1 MKNKR
6 YGDFKLGYID
16 FLTATVGVFA
26 VLIMMAMA
34 LIAIAKK
41 ENEGIKKNAQFVF
54 TATWSEKIDCD
65 VDIWVRD
72 PNNVLISYKHPEGG
86 VTYIE
91 RDDMGHRRDM
101 TYVNQEL
108 VLVNPENKEYAT
120 VRGIIPGEWI
130 VNIHLYSCQYVTDT
144 DDTGIA
150 EPIGFKPG
158 TPYTL
163 PVSIEIIKINPD
175 YETVY
180 ETTMEFTSIWQ
191 ELTAL
196 KFRVNERGFVSDKTT
211 DYISIRPNTVDT
223 PIQ

>member
-16 FLTATVGVFA
+16 FLSATVGVFA

-34 LIAIAKK
+34 LITIAKK

-54 TATWSEKIDCD
+54 TATWSENIDCD

-91 RDDMGHRRDM
+91 RDDMGHRKDM
-101 TYVNQEL
+101 TYVNDEL
-108 VLVNPENKEYAT
+108 VVVNPENKEYAT

-130 VNIHLYSCQYVTDT
+130 VNVHLYSCQYISEEE
-144 DDTGIA
+144 GSLGQ
-150 EPIGFKPG
+150 PLGFKPG
-158 TPYTL
+158 APYEL

-175 YETVY
+175 YETVF
-180 ETTMEFTSIWQ
+180 EADMKFTSIWQ

-196 KFRVNERGFVSDKTT
+196 QFKVNDRGYVSDKSTEF
-211 DYISIRPNTVDT
+211 ISIRPNTPET

>member
-1 MKNKR
+1 MKNNRR

-16 FLTATVGVFA
+16 FLSATVGVFA
-26 VLIMMAMA
+26 VLILMTSALMA
-34 LIAIAKK
+34 ITKK

-72 PNNVLISYKHPEGG
+72 PNNTLISYKHPEGG

-101 TYVNQEL
+101 TYVNDEL

-120 VRGIIPGEWI
+120 VRGIIPGEWV
-130 VNIHLYSCQYVTDT
+130 VNVHLYSCQYITEDN
-144 DDTGIA
+144 DGIGQ
-150 EPIGFKPG
+150 PVGFKPG
-158 TPYTL
+158 TPYEL

-175 YETVY
+175 YETVF
-180 ETTMEFTSIWQ
+180 ETSLKFTHIWQ

-196 KFRVNERGFVSDKTT
+196 TFRVNERGYVSEKST
-211 DYISIRPNTVDT
+211 DFISIRPNSVDS
-223 PIQ
+223 PLQ